1 MNLAS
6 PTVTKWVEDGLAD
19 PEAFWA
25 RAAQELPWFRTW
37 DRVYEAD
44 PPTFRWFIG
53 AQTNIAHNALDHHV
67 ADGRGDRNALIYF
80 NERGDEVTYTY
91 AELLA
96 EVKRVAAALRGLGVV
111 KGDRVT
117 LSMPTCPEALMLMLA
132 CMRIGAIHSVIF
144 AGFGAQA
151 LADRIS
157 ASGSRVVFT
166 ADITYR
172 KGKEVPLKPLVDDAL
187 RSMGDLVENVV
198 VLQRSTAGIALHTG
212 RDIPWDAFLAG
223 AEGQSD
229 DVESMEA
236 NEPAFIL
243 ATSGTTGTP
252 KLAIHRHGGYQ
263 VHVAAMARWCFGL
276 KPSDVWWT
284 TSDIGWIVGH
294 SYMVYGPLLVG
305 CTTIVFEGAL
315 DFPEPEG
322 NWRIAVE
329 KFGATGIFTSPTAIR
344 ALMRYGDGPLA
355 SVDHSKVERI
365 VSAGEVLNPPAWDW
379 LQNTIL
385 EGRIPVID
393 HMWQTETS
401 GPAFGNPYGI
411 ELLPIKPGA
420 ATIALP
426 GIEAG
431 VVHADGTPCDTG
443 ETGIMVFKRPF
454 PGLPAALWGE
464 PERYGRDYWEKI
476 PGLYYSGDSARVD
489 EDGYYWFAGRA
500 DEVIKIAAHRMGT
513 IEVESACL
521 KNTAVAECGV
531 VGRPDE
537 LRGEVIAAFV
547 VLKNDQTPSDELRK
561 EIIGT
566 IRHELGPIAV
576 IGELNFVSMLPKTRS
591 GKIMRRV
598 LKAVTLGRDPGDIT
612 TIEDEGSVDE
622 ARNAWQQMK
631 DDMEE
636 EQ

>member
-157 ASGSRVVFT
+157 ASGSRVIFT

-172 KGKEVPLKPLVDDAL
+172 KGKEVPLKPLVDEAL

-243 ATSGTTGTP
+243 ATSGTTATP

-276 KPSDVWWT
+276 KPSDVWWA

-355 SVDHSKVERI
+355 SVDHSKGGAHRLRGR
-365 VSAGEVLNPPAWDW
+365 SAEP
-379 LQNTIL
+379 
-385 EGRIPVID
+385 
-393 HMWQTETS
+393 
-401 GPAFGNPYGI
+401 
-411 ELLPIKPGA
+411 
-420 ATIALP
+420 
-426 GIEAG
+426 AG
-431 VVHADGTPCDTG
+431 V
-443 ETGIMVFKRPF
+443 
-454 PGLPAALWGE
+454 ALA
-464 PERYGRDYWEKI
+464 PEH
-476 PGLYYSGDSARVD
+476 DSARAHSGHRPHVANRD
-489 EDGYYWFAGRA
+489 ERTSFRQPVWHRASPHQAGGGHDCPAR
-500 DEVIKIAAHRMGT
+500 HRG
-513 IEVESACL
+513 
-521 KNTAVAECGV
+521 
-531 VGRPDE
+531 
-537 LRGEVIAAFV
+537 
-547 VLKNDQTPSDELRK
+547 
-561 EIIGT
+561 
-566 IRHELGPIAV
+566 
-576 IGELNFVSMLPKTRS
+576 
-591 GKIMRRV
+591 
-598 LKAVTLGRDPGDIT
+598 
-612 TIEDEGSVDE
+612 
-622 ARNAWQQMK
+622 
-631 DDMEE
+631 
-636 EQ
+636 